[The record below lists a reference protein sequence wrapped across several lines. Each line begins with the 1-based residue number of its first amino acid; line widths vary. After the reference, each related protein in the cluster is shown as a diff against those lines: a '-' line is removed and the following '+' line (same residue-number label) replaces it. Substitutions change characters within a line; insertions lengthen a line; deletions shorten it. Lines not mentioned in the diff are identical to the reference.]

1 MCGRFI
7 FFEVDKIEY
16 RFDIVLDKGLNFKPS
31 FNIAPSEETL
41 VIINENSKKRVDL
54 FKWGFIPSWMK
65 NKENLKPLIN
75 LRDDTLLNKENFSFY
90 LKNNRCIIPANGF
103 YEWKEENKTKKPYLI
118 FLKDFKIFTF
128 AGIYNIVQINDE
140 IIKTFAI
147 ITTEPNEKIKNIH
160 NRMPVILKKEDE
172 DIWLDNNLKDLNE
185 LKKFIKPY
193 PDEEIDFYKV
203 SLLVNNPGNKFKE
216 LIIPYNKN
224 SPLLY

>member
-1 MCGRFI
+1 
-7 FFEVDKIEY
+7 
-16 RFDIVLDKGLNFKPS
+16 
-31 FNIAPSEETL
+31 
-41 VIINENSKKRVDL
+41 
-54 FKWGFIPSWMK
+54 MK
-65 NKENLKPLIN
+65 NKESLKPLIN

-118 FLKDFKIFTF
+118 FLKNFKIFSF
-128 AGIYNIVQINDE
+128 AGIFNVAQIDGE

-172 DIWLDNNLKDLNE
+172 NIWLDNNLKDLNE

-193 PDEEIDFYKV
+193 PDEEIDLYEV
-203 SLLVNNPGNKFKE
+203 SPLVNNPDNKFEE
-216 LIIPYNKN
+216 LILPFKKDRNLFNLMI
-224 SPLLY
+224 